1 MVNHP
6 WKFYVWYI
14 QVALSDGDL
23 STLMNMKLNLE
34 SNNFSI
40 ETNRQE
46 RTEDSNSV
54 SDGHNESNTLSYW
67 SHRNLFKSVV
77 AEKPET
83 HYKSQIKCI
92 HLPWESASENEL
104 QDFMPD
110 VMWVF
115 MCFLWLIG
123 LFELFAHRT
132 IYQYPCQIDDKFDQM
147 IMPTFDSMV
156 GDQVAKHCDLICSIV
171 SLFDA

>member
-67 SHRNLFKSVV
+67 SHRNWFKSVV

-115 MCFLWLIG
+115 MCFLWLIALCTSYHLPISMSNRWQIWSDDYANFWFHG
-123 LFELFAHRT
+123 GRSS
-132 IYQYPCQIDDKFDQM
+132 CQTLRFNM
-147 IMPTFDSMV
+147 FN
-156 GDQVAKHCDLICSIV
+156 C
-171 SLFDA
+171 